1 MGVFR
6 SSRAFELK
14 SCAASTLPLIPI
26 YVENFLSVILVK
38 LMPNTSSAT
47 MFVTE
52 DHTSYP
58 EWKTSGTAVR
68 VPSWQHHPS
77 RR

>member
-1 MGVFR
+1 MLVLDQDVRLVRTHPNMGVFR

-14 SCAASTLPLIPI
+14 SL
-26 YVENFLSVILVK
+26 K